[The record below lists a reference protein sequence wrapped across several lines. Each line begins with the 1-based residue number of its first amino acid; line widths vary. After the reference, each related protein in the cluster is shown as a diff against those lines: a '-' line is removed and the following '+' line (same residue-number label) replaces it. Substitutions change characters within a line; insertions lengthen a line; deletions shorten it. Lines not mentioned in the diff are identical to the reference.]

1 MKVALINPISKTVNE
16 MCTGHEVRA
25 WGRKSGNVIV
35 DVPIGFPV
43 KSISDVKAFGPDVVV
58 VEKRGKGV
66 FREFA
71 KNFDKVVDVE
81 GLRLMLSAK
90 PVKVKAAAPVVV
102 KKEPEPVPEPVV
114 VKSEP
119 VPEPVVIKEE
129 PVVIKEEP
137 VVIKE
142 EPVVIKEEPKEPVP
156 EVFAVAAA
164 AVEEVEKVI
173 QEPKK
178 SRKTKKPTK
187 SST

>member
-35 DVPIGFPV
+35 DVPTGFPV

-58 VEKRGKGV
+58 VEKRGNGV

-81 GLRLMLSAK
+81 GLRLLLS
-90 PVKVKAAAPVVV
+90 PVPEPVVV
-102 KKEPEPVPEPVV
+102 KKEPEPEPEP
-114 VKSEP
+114 EP
-119 VPEPVVIKEE
+119 VPEPVAVKSEPEPE
-129 PVVIKEEP
+129 PVV
-137 VVIKE
+137 
-142 EPVVIKEEPKEPVP
+142 VP
-156 EVFAVAAA
+156 EVIEVAAA
-164 AVEEVEKVI
+164 AVAEVEEVIQVEEK
-173 QEPKK
+173 PRR
-178 SRKTKKPTK
+178 SRKKKTPTQ

>member
-35 DVPIGFPV
+35 DVPTGFPV

-58 VEKRGKGV
+58 VEKRGNGV

-81 GLRLMLSAK
+81 GLRLLLSAV
-90 PVKVKAAAPVVV
+90 PEPVVV
-102 KKEPEPVPEPVV
+102 KKEPEPEPVPEPVV
-114 VKSEP
+114 VKKEP
-119 VPEPVVIKEE
+119 VPEPV
-129 PVVIKEEP
+129 
-137 VVIKE
+137 
-142 EPVVIKEEPKEPVP
+142 P
-156 EVFAVAAA
+156 EVVEVAAA
-164 AVEEVEKVI
+164 AVAEVEEVIQVEEK
-173 QEPKK
+173 PKK
-178 SRKTKKPTK
+178 TSSRKKKTPIK

>member
-1 MKVALINPISKTVNE
+1 MKVALINPITKTVNE

-25 WGRKSGNVIV
+25 WGRKSGNVSV
-35 DVPIGFPV
+35 DVPVGFPV
-43 KSISDVKAFGPDVVV
+43 KSIADVKSFGPDVVV
-58 VEKRGKGV
+58 VEKRGNGV

-71 KNFDKVVDVE
+71 KHFDKVVDVE
-81 GLRLMLSAK
+81 GLRLILSAK
-90 PVKVKAAAPVVV
+90 
-102 KKEPEPVPEPVV
+102 VPEPVV

-119 VPEPVVIKEE
+119 EPVEE
-129 PVVIKEEP
+129 PVVVKSEPEEP
-137 VVIKE
+137 E
-142 EPVVIKEEPKEPVP
+142 EPEPVP